1 MIKEIQTFSK
11 VLARREV
18 ITLSFGAMIG
28 WSWVLLTGEWLQRAG
43 TIGAISAMVIGG
55 IAVIFISLTYAELVS
70 AMPEAGGEHVYTHR
84 ALGRLPSFICTW
96 ALIMAYVT
104 VPVFESVALPTAMEY
119 LFPDLRIGLLWR
131 VADSDVYAS
140 MVMVGV
146 VGAILMS
153 GANYIGIRF
162 AAILQS
168 IITIVFL
175 LIGLSFIG
183 GSLVTGDIQNTTP
196 MFTSGVGGAMSVLI
210 MVPALLVGFDVIPQ
224 SAEEINVPPE
234 QIGKLL
240 VFSVS
245 LAVLWYVIITLA
257 VSLAMDQTSLV
268 DADIATADANA
279 VVWNSQIAG
288 KIMIIAGIAGILTS
302 WNAFILGGSR
312 VIYAMAK
319 SGLLPSAFAKLH
331 PKYKTPYLAILMIGG
346 LSCIS
351 PFFGR
356 TILVWIIDAGSFAI
370 VIAYG
375 MVAFAFLRLRIKE
388 PDMQRPFKLR
398 YGMTIGYLA
407 LLMSI
412 GLFVIYLPGSP
423 SALLWPYEWAM
434 VLGWILLGV
443 IFYWL
448 ASRQE
453 KSA

>member
-1 MIKEIQTFSK
+1 MVKEIQTFSK

-43 TIGAISAMVIGG
+43 TLGAISAMVIGG

-131 VADSDVYAS
+131 VVDSNVYAS

-146 VGAILMS
+146 VCAILMS
-153 GANYIGIRF
+153 GANYFGIRF

-183 GSLVTGDIQNTTP
+183 GSMVNGDIQNTTP

-257 VSLAMDQTSLV
+257 VSLAMDHTSLA

-453 KSA
+453 KPA

>member
-1 MIKEIQTFSK
+1 MVKEIQTFSK

-43 TIGAISAMVIGG
+43 TLGAISAMVIGG

-183 GSLVTGDIQNTTP
+183 GSMVNGDIQNTTP

-257 VSLAMDQTSLV
+257 VSLAMDHTSLA